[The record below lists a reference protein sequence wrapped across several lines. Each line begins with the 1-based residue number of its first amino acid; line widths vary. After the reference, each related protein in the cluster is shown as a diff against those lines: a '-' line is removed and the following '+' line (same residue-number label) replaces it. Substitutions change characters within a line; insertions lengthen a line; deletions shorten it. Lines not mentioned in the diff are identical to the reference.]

1 MALLEVSH
9 LSINYKVARDTVH
22 AVNDVSLK
30 LQKGEF
36 LGLIGESGCGKTTV
50 AMAIAK
56 ILPPN
61 AEVIEG
67 EILFKDMNLL
77 DLDKE
82 QVRKLRWQEIA
93 IVPQS
98 SMNSLDPVYPIR
110 SQMVEAVR
118 CHTRMEKK
126 KIIERASE
134 MFNLVGLDAERLRD
148 YPHQFSGGMKQRAII
163 AMSLILDPSLIIA
176 DEPTTGLDVVV
187 QDQILLQFTRI
198 MKDMHKSVLLITHDI
213 SIVAENC
220 DRVAVMYGGRIVET
234 GTVRDILKSPF
245 HPYSIGLQNAFP
257 NIRGSQKVLISMPGY
272 PPDLLTPIQGCAF
285 AGRCP
290 FVTDLCRRELPP
302 FARVG
307 TNHYSLC
314 HYTDRVSEFRD
325 LGKEPETW
333 VR

>member
-9 LSINYKVARDTVH
+9 LSINYKVAQDTVH
-22 AVNDVSLK
+22 AVSDVSLK

-50 AMAIAK
+50 ATAIAK

-67 EILFKDMNLL
+67 EILFKDRNLL
-77 DLDKE
+77 DLDKD
-82 QVRKLRWQEIA
+82 QVRKLRWHEIA

-118 CHTRMEKK
+118 SHTRMEKK

-134 MFNLVGLDAERLRD
+134 MFNLVGLDAERLSD

-234 GTVRDILKSPF
+234 GKVRDILKSPF

-285 AGRCP
+285 ADRCP
-290 FVTDLCRRELPP
+290 FVTDLCRHELPP

-307 TNHYSLC
+307 SNHYSLC

-333 VR
+333 MR